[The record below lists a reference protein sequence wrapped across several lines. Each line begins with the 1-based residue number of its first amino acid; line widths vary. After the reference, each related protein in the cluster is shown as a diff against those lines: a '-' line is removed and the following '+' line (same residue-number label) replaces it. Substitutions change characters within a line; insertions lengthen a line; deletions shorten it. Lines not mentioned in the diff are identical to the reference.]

1 MRANATLAAAAGAS
15 IGANR
20 AHLRIDDRN
29 LNVALFLG
37 IRTYRLN
44 KEAIMV
50 RGISF
55 VITLLLISNV
65 ASAQNRSRP
74 NAAPNDDAC
83 KIDSHR
89 YCQHVFPAQRDLPP
103 DQFEM
108 LSCLQEHREKLSKAC
123 NEMLKGHGI

>member
-37 IRTYRLN
+37 IRIYRLN
-44 KEAIMV
+44 KEVIMV

-65 ASAQNRSRP
+65 VLAQNRSRP

>member
-1 MRANATLAAAAGAS
+1 MRTDG
-15 IGANR
+15 
-20 AHLRIDDRN
+20 RN

-37 IRTYRLN
+37 ISIYRLN

-55 VITLLLISNV
+55 VIVLLLIANV
-65 ASAQNRSRP
+65 ASAQNRARP
-74 NAAPNDDAC
+74 NAAPDDDAC
-83 KIDSHR
+83 KADTHR

-108 LSCLQEHREKLSKAC
+108 LSCQQEHRAKLSKAC
-123 NEMLKGHGI
+123 NEMLKGRGI

>member
-1 MRANATLAAAAGAS
+1 M
-15 IGANR
+15 
-20 AHLRIDDRN
+20 RIDGRN

-37 IRTYRLN
+37 ISIYRLN

-55 VITLLLISNV
+55 VIVLLLIANV
-65 ASAQNRSRP
+65 ASAQNRARP
-74 NAAPNDDAC
+74 NAAPDDDAC
-83 KIDSHR
+83 KADTHR

-108 LSCLQEHREKLSKAC
+108 LSCLQEHRAKLSKAC